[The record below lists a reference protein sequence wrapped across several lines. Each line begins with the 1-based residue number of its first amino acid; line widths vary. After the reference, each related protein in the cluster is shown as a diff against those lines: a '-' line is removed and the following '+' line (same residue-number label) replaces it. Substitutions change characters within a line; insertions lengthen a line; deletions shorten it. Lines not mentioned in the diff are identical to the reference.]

1 MRRVVPVAAVA
12 AFVVA
17 ITAPGAAAAP
27 GPGWSVVPTPS
38 PAGATESAL
47 FGVACSGAGA
57 CTAVGYFHTG
67 NQPAALAERWDG
79 TAFSVQPVPR
89 PAGAVSSILHG
100 VSCPAATACTAVGAS
115 RIFTGGGEFRFV
127 PLAERWDGTAWSI
140 QPLPGPGVA
149 ALYGVS
155 CPAVS
160 DCTAVGAGGAEQ
172 WNGSAWSPEP
182 VPSPPGA
189 VPGTV
194 FPRAVSCPAVSDCIA
209 VGSFSVSTSSS
220 SGLRPLA
227 ERWDGSAWSVLPV
240 PTPAGGGALDGVSC
254 SAATACTAVGGHRF
268 SPQGLSVLTLAERWN
283 GTAWSIQPTPTPLG
297 AGDAGL
303 NGVSCPAPTVC
314 TAAGAFGNPP
324 GSNTLAEHW
333 DGTAWSIQPT
343 PNPGRGDNFLDT
355 VACPAP
361 ATCLATGTQLQRH
374 SFFALGERFGP

>member
-12 AFVVA
+12 ACVVA

-47 FGVACSGAGA
+47 FGVACSSAGA
-57 CTAVGYFHTG
+57 CTAVGYFQAS
-67 NQPAALAERWDG
+67 NRSAPLAERWDG

-89 PAGAVSSILHG
+89 AGFSSMLHG
-100 VSCPAATACTAVGAS
+100 VSCPAANACTAVGAS

-194 FPRAVSCPAVSDCIA
+194 FPRAVSCPAPSACIA

-283 GTAWSIQPTPTPLG
+283 GMVWSIQPTPTPLG

-303 NGVSCPAPTVC
+303 SGVSCPAATAC

>member
-12 AFVVA
+12 ACVVA

-47 FGVACSGAGA
+47 FGVACSSAGA
-57 CTAVGYFHTG
+57 CTAVGYFQAS
-67 NQPAALAERWDG
+67 NRSAPLAERWDG

-89 PAGAVSSILHG
+89 AGFSSMLHG
-100 VSCPAATACTAVGAS
+100 VSCPAANACTAVGAS

-283 GTAWSIQPTPTPLG
+283 GMVWSIQPTPTPLG

-303 NGVSCPAPTVC
+303 SGVSCPAATAC

>member
-47 FGVACSGAGA
+47 FGVACSSAGA
-57 CTAVGYFHTG
+57 CTAVGYFQAS
-67 NQPAALAERWDG
+67 NRSAPLAERWDG

-89 PAGAVSSILHG
+89 AGFSSMLHG
-100 VSCPAATACTAVGAS
+100 VSCPAANACTAVGAS

-194 FPRAVSCPAVSDCIA
+194 FPRAVSCPAPSACIA

-303 NGVSCPAPTVC
+303 SGVSCPAATAC

>member
-12 AFVVA
+12 ACVVA

-47 FGVACSGAGA
+47 FGVACSSAGA
-57 CTAVGYFHTG
+57 CTAVGYFQAS
-67 NQPAALAERWDG
+67 NRSAPLAERWDG

-89 PAGAVSSILHG
+89 AGFSSMLHG
-100 VSCPAATACTAVGAS
+100 VSCPAANACTAVGAS

-303 NGVSCPAPTVC
+303 NGVSCPAANAC

>member
-12 AFVVA
+12 ACVVA

-47 FGVACSGAGA
+47 FGVACSSAGA
-57 CTAVGYFHTG
+57 CTAVGYFQAS
-67 NQPAALAERWDG
+67 NRSAPLAERWDG

-89 PAGAVSSILHG
+89 AGFSSMLHG
-100 VSCPAATACTAVGAS
+100 VSCPAANACTAVGAS

-194 FPRAVSCPAVSDCIA
+194 FPRAVSCPAPSACIA

-303 NGVSCPAPTVC
+303 SGVSCPAATAC

>member
-12 AFVVA
+12 ACVVA

-47 FGVACSGAGA
+47 FGVACSSAGA
-57 CTAVGYFHTG
+57 CTAVGYFQAS
-67 NQPAALAERWDG
+67 NRSAPLAERWDG

-89 PAGAVSSILHG
+89 AGFSSMLHG
-100 VSCPAATACTAVGAS
+100 VSCPAANACTAVGAS

-194 FPRAVSCPAVSDCIA
+194 FPRAVSCPAPSACIA

-303 NGVSCPAPTVC
+303 SGVSCPATTAC

>member
-12 AFVVA
+12 ACVVA

-47 FGVACSGAGA
+47 FGVACSSAGA
-57 CTAVGYFHTG
+57 CTAVGYFQAS
-67 NQPAALAERWDG
+67 NRSAPLAERWDG

-89 PAGAVSSILHG
+89 AGFSSMLHG
-100 VSCPAATACTAVGAS
+100 VSCPAANACTAVGAS

-194 FPRAVSCPAVSDCIA
+194 FPRAVSCPAPSACIA

-303 NGVSCPAPTVC
+303 SGVSCPAATAC

-361 ATCLATGTQLQRH
+361 ASCLATGTQFQRH

>member
-12 AFVVA
+12 ACVVA

-47 FGVACSGAGA
+47 FGVACSSAGA
-57 CTAVGYFHTG
+57 CTAVGYFQAS
-67 NQPAALAERWDG
+67 NRSAPLAERWDG

-100 VSCPAATACTAVGAS
+100 VSCPVATACTAVGAS

-194 FPRAVSCPAVSDCIA
+194 FPRAVSCPAPSACIA

-254 SAATACTAVGGHRF
+254 SAATACTAVGGSRF

-303 NGVSCPAPTVC
+303 SGVSCPATTAC

-333 DGTAWSIQPT
+333 DGTAWSLQPT

-361 ATCLATGTQLQRH
+361 ASCLATGTQFQRH